1 MQPIEKREIGEAK
14 NRRYGEAARA
24 ALGRFPKST
33 FFVAP
38 LRRFW
43 AKPREKNQIPYC
55 AGLQRQFELVSV
67 KRIAGLS
74 QAK

>member
-14 NRRYGEAARA
+14 NRWYGEAARA
-24 ALGRFPKST
+24 AFGWFPKST

-43 AKPREKNQIPYC
+43 AEPREKNQIPHG
-55 AGLQRQFELVSV
+55 AQGFDGSASVSV
-67 KRIAGLS
+67 ERMTGSS